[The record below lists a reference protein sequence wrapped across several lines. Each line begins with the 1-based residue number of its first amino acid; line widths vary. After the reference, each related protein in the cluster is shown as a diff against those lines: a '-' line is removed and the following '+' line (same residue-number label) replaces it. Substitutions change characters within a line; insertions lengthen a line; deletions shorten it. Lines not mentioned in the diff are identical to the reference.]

1 MLCTRIRDPEP
12 GQGILNQGQRLYPK
26 KRNLQPRSEKLDP
39 QHCTVNKDQDQE
51 PSPLP
56 SNRIEDTLGMMD
68 FQGEAVFF
76 LKINIF
82 GGAQYNF

>member
-1 MLCTRIRDPEP
+1 MLVWTPLLTKIRL
-12 GQGILNQGQRLYPK
+12 LNK
-26 KRNLQPRSEKLDP
+26 SE
-39 QHCTVNKDQDQE
+39 NKG
-51 PSPLP
+51 
-56 SNRIEDTLGMMD
+56 RIEDTLGMMD